1 MDGAEVV
8 GTFRPE
14 AFFETLALILSR
26 KYGAN
31 ITVKVT
37 RPDDGAGRAGEG
49 GTHGGTRI
57 EALPVVR
64 GNR

>member
-37 RPDDGAGRAGEG
+37 RPGDGAGRAGEG
-49 GTHGGTRI
+49 GTY
-57 EALPVVR
+57 
-64 GNR
+64 GNAKAV